1 MLIYKKVYDYITKS
15 WVERPFET
23 DPSKVEIGTPTT
35 EQLMAIG
42 LVEGSTKTKSYS
54 ELTDEERKLFTD
66 YYEEED
72 LDNDDN

>member
-1 MLIYKKVYDYITKS
+1 MLKHRKIFDYITNS
-15 WVERPFET
+15 WVDDIYET

-35 EQLMAIG
+35 EQLIAIG
-42 LVEGSTKTKSYS
+42 LVEGSTKTKSFS
-54 ELTDEERKLFTD
+54 ELTEEERKLFTD